1 MLALFRSDALPYLH
15 YLAISRQASSDITHM
30 SQSGVANVIRWAQ
43 QHPQELGTLTPDRSF
58 ALAQQL
64 YQPLRPLTFE
74 ALEGDRHSGKDRI
87 SRRFMSLAGEALGKI
102 DLLKPLAESI
112 YPAELA
118 AIDYNDP
125 SVQIDALA
133 KMAKQIGS
141 SELNSETQDVFHT
154 LKPPPDKK
162 PNITP

>member
-1 MLALFRSDALPYLH
+1 
-15 YLAISRQASSDITHM
+15 
-30 SQSGVANVIRWAQ
+30 
-43 QHPQELGTLTPDRSF
+43 
-58 ALAQQL
+58 
-64 YQPLRPLTFE
+64 
-74 ALEGDRHSGKDRI
+74 
-87 SRRFMSLAGEALGKI
+87 MSLAGEALGKI

-162 PNITP
+162 PNITPVYHKYTSFWNFSFTIQNYVMIICYFCDSI